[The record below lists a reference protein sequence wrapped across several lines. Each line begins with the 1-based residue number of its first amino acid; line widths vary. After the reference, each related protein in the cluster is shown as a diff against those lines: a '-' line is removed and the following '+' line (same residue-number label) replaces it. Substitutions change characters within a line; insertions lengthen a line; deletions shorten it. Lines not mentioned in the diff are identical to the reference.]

1 MMKKEFD
8 NKFKFMHDI
17 KKKLKKKQKK
27 TSFYGLDIW
36 IVGWLSI
43 PILIS
48 TIFLNTLENQKE

>member
-1 MMKKEFD
+1 MKKEFD

-17 KKKLKKKQKK
+17 KKKNSRKKTKK
-27 TSFYGLDIW
+27 TSFYGLDIC

-48 TIFLNTLENQKE
+48 TIFLNTFENQKQ